1 MKLTGGEII
10 VESLIRQGMPYAV
23 AIPGHGCLALVDAFI
38 GRDRIKL
45 IPCMQELAGV
55 HLADGY
61 YRASGRPLAVI
72 TSIGPGAVNTAIGAA
87 NAFVDSVPALIITG
101 SAHTHMRGKG
111 LLQEIERTHDANFA
125 RVLEPVVKRAW
136 SADSAER
143 LPTIMARA
151 FNSMMTGRRGPAHID
166 LPMDVQAASADV
178 RLPDPIK
185 SLPRG
190 RQPGDPAA
198 ISAAAELIARAKRPV
213 ILVGGGVRAA
223 GAESELLKLAEAAGA
238 AVTTTL
244 MGKGSFPETHP
255 LAAWLGGSKGTTV
268 GNWANSTADV
278 IVAVGCRFADETASS
293 YKEGVTFSIPP
304 TKLIQIDLDPTE
316 IGKNYPVEVGIV
328 GDAREVLRAVATEV
342 TDRRNNADWRS
353 SAFVKELAKKRE
365 QWLRRVAKL
374 QASKKTPVTISAALA
389 EIRAALPAEAV
400 VVTSSGNVQ
409 AHLLQEFPFTVPG
422 TCVSAG
428 GFSTMGWA
436 LPAALGVKLARP
448 EATVA
453 ALVGDG
459 DFMMTMQ
466 EMATA
471 VQLGLKVVAVV
482 LDNSGWLAI
491 KDLQMA
497 VFGRDRAMGTD
508 FTDPSGKPYSPD
520 FKATAR
526 AFGWSAFGAAR
537 PGEVGPAINKA
548 LRAGGPALV
557 HVKVNRV
564 FPHSGSPAVGWWD
577 VPVPTYLKERRARYE
592 REKKG
597 ERL

>member
-55 HLADGY
+55 HMADGY
-61 YRASGRPLAVI
+61 FRASGRPLAVI

-87 NAFVDSVPALIITG
+87 NAFVDSVPVMVITG
-101 SAHTHMRGKG
+101 SPHTHMRGKG

-125 RVLEPVVKRAW
+125 RVLEPVVKRSW
-136 SADSAER
+136 TADSAER

-151 FNSMMTGRRGPAHID
+151 FNAMMTGRRGPVHLD
-166 LPMDVQAASADV
+166 LPMDVQAAAADV
-178 RLPDPIK
+178 RLPDPKK
-185 SLPRG
+185 SAPIG

-198 ISAAAELIARAKRPV
+198 IAAAADLIARAQRPV

-223 GAESELLKLAEAAGA
+223 GAEAELLKLAEAAGA

-244 MGKGSFPETHP
+244 MGKGSFPEDHP

-316 IGKNYPVEVGIV
+316 IGKNYPAEVGIV
-328 GDAREVLRAVATEV
+328 GDAKPALAALAAEVAE
-342 TDRRNNADWRS
+342 RRKHADWRA
-353 SAFVKELAKKRE
+353 SAFVKELQKKRE
-365 QWLRRVAKL
+365 QWLRHVGKL
-374 QASKKTPVTISAALA
+374 QGSKRSPVTIS
-389 EIRAALPAEAV
+389 
-400 VVTSSGNVQ
+400 
-409 AHLLQEFPFTVPG
+409 
-422 TCVSAG
+422 
-428 GFSTMGWA
+428 
-436 LPAALGVKLARP
+436 AALGVKLARP

-471 VQLGLKVVAVV
+471 VQLGLPVVAVV

-497 VFGRDRAMGTD
+497 AFGQDRAMGTD

-526 AFGWSAFGAAR
+526 AFGWSAFGAAK
-537 PGEVGPAINKA
+537 PGEVGPAVKKA

-577 VPVPTYLKERRARYE
+577 VPIPTYLKERRARYE